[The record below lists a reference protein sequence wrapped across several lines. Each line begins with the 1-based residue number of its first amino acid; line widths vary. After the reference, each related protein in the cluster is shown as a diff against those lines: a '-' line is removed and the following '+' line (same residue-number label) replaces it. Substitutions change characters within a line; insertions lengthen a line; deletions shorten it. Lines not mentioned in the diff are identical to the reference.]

1 MSEADYSGA
10 TGDFGSNS
18 GTRYGASGSGAGSGA
33 GSTDSGKNSFDG
45 TREKL
50 KGFANA
56 QKDAGLDQVAS
67 LAEAAHKAAASLD
80 GKNAGIAGLLHEAAD
95 GLDRMSHSFRDR
107 DVGEI
112 YGTLQDF
119 ARRQPLT
126 FMAGSFA
133 AGLLLARFLKT
144 SGEKTRRSD
153 PPYHRSPSL

>member
-1 MSEADYSGA
+1 MSEAYQGGA
-10 TGDFGSNS
+10 TGDFGSKS
-18 GTRYGASGSGAGSGA
+18 DKRYGASDGGAGATGT
-33 GSTDSGKNSFDG
+33 GGKSSFGG

-56 QKDAGLDQVAS
+56 QKDAGLDQVEG
-67 LAEAAHKAAASLD
+67 LAQATHKAAESLD

-95 GLDRMSHSFRDR
+95 GLDRMSHSLRDR

-112 YGTLQDF
+112 YGTLHDF

-126 FMAGSFA
+126 FMVGSVA
-133 AGLLLARFLKT
+133 AGLFLARFLKT
-144 SGEKTRRSD
+144 SGERTRPSE

>member
-1 MSEADYSGA
+1 MSEAYQGGA
-10 TGDFGSNS
+10 TEDFGSSS
-18 GTRYGASGSGAGSGA
+18 GKRADSGKSSGASGTGS
-33 GSTDSGKNSFDG
+33 SETGKNSFGG

-56 QKDAGLDQVAS
+56 QKDAGLDRVES
-67 LAEAAHKAAASLD
+67 LAEATHKAAESLD
-80 GKNAGIAGLLHEAAD
+80 GPNSGIAGLLHEAAD

-112 YGTLQDF
+112 YGALHDF

-126 FMAGSFA
+126 FMAGGFA
-133 AGLLLARFLKT
+133 AGLFLARFLKT
-144 SGEKTRRSD
+144 SGEKTRGSE

>member
-1 MSEADYSGA
+1 MSEANQSGA

-18 GTRYGASGSGAGSGA
+18 RKHYGAADSGA
-33 GSTDSGKNSFDG
+33 GSTETGKNSFDG

-56 QKDAGLDQVAS
+56 QKDAGLDQVES
-67 LAEAAHKAAASLD
+67 LAEAAHKAANSLD

-112 YGTLQDF
+112 YGTLHDF

-144 SGEKTRRSD
+144 SSEKTRRSE
-153 PPYHRSPSL
+153 PPYHPSPSL

>member
-1 MSEADYSGA
+1 MSEAYQGGA
-10 TGDFGSNS
+10 TGNFGPDSRQS
-18 GTRYGASGSGAGSGA
+18 YGSADGGKIDQADGGKSSFGA
-33 GSTDSGKNSFDG
+33 

-56 QKDAGLDQVAS
+56 QKDAGLDQVES
-67 LAEAAHKAAASLD
+67 LAEATHKAAESMD
-80 GKNAGIAGLLHEAAD
+80 GKNAGIAGLLHEAAE

-112 YGTLQDF
+112 YGAIHDF

-144 SGEKTRRSD
+144 SGENTRRSE

>member
-1 MSEADYSGA
+1 MSETYQGGA
-10 TGDFGSNS
+10 TGDFKSNS
-18 GTRYGASGSGAGSGA
+18 GKAGDGH
-33 GSTDSGKNSFDG
+33 DPGKNSFRG
-45 TREKL
+45 TKGKL
-50 KGFANA
+50 KDFANA
-56 QKDAGLDQVAS
+56 QKDAGLDQVES
-67 LAEAAHKAAASLD
+67 LAEATHKAAQSLD
-80 GKNAGIAGLLHEAAD
+80 GKNSGIAGLLHEAAD

-112 YGTLQDF
+112 YGTLHDF

-144 SGEKTRRSD
+144 SGEKARHSE